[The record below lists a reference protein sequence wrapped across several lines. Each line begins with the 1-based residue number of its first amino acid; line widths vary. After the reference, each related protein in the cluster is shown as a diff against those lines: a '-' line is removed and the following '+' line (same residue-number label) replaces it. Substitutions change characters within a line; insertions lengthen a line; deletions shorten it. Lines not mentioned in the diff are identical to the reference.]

1 MMKPPTELHTDY
13 VQPPE
18 NISLKSP
25 LELLANACNK
35 LETDM
40 MSGSNKSSP
49 GLHEAARKLPSPQ
62 PTTSTHLPQ
71 LRLPPTRHTSEPI
84 SLVTRPSVTNS
95 VSTRPSSMITSEPS
109 SFRMSPDLLRQ
120 KMSPQSSDALRQ
132 RMSPQSSESTRQAA
146 SPETFEP
153 QTRKSPEPQRQ
164 RMSPQS
170 SVPLP
175 QSTSDPISLVTKP
188 KLSEVSDIPQNLSK
202 RSSPDSEQPGDRLM
216 PHRAEIGGL
225 KVRPAEALSPAAQ
238 PMLKKMRESPSP
250 RLTNR
255 PSSSPSQSSSS
266 PRPNIP
272 GMPGANGLPHGF
284 PHGFP
289 PGAASSIP
297 GMPPGFPYGP
307 YMSLPGSAP
316 PPQSAPCTDPMC
328 RDPSCPTFQLRSAQA
343 QLLAMSGMGLGMPGS
358 SMPPGYPYSLPP
370 GLGGMPGSMQG
381 GMPAFPFGL
390 QSALS
395 GVPSPSH
402 PGMLP
407 PSFLQGLPPTCI
419 PQSLAQPSAAIT
431 NSSPSLSVG
440 TSPYMCSWMQGR
452 DFCGRRFN
460 SSEELMS
467 HLRTHTA
474 NMGDAPPSLPQPPT
488 SALALLQAQAAQ
500 LRGQIS
506 PPTSTTQSS
515 LPMPPA
521 ASDPRYHPYY
531 SRPSFAVPSTMSGS
545 PLPPHLTMTN
555 PMLASLYGSP
565 RQLPVLP

>member
-1 MMKPPTELHTDY
+1 MKPPSELHTDY
-13 VQPPE
+13 IQPSE
-18 NISLKSP
+18 TISLKSP

-40 MSGSNKSSP
+40 MNTTNKSSP
-49 GLHEAARKLPSPQ
+49 GMHEAPRKLTSPLPANSHQ
-62 PTTSTHLPQ
+62 LPQ
-71 LRLPPTRHTSEPI
+71 LRQPPTRNTSEPI
-84 SLVTRPSVTNS
+84 SLVTRPTVTNS
-95 VSTRPSSMITSEPS
+95 VATRPSSTIASEPT

-120 KMSPQSSDALRQ
+120 RMSPQSSDALRQ
-132 RMSPQSSESTRQAA
+132 RMSPQSSDIGRQVA
-146 SPETFEP
+146 SPESSEHP
-153 QTRKSPEPQRQ
+153 NQRISPDPQRQ

-175 QSTSDPISLVTKP
+175 QSTSEPISLVNKP
-188 KLSEVSDIPQNLSK
+188 NQSEISDSPQNLSK
-202 RSSPDSEQPGDRLM
+202 RSSPDSEQPIDRPTM
-216 PHRAEIGGL
+216 YRPEIGGL

-238 PMLKKMRESPSP
+238 PMLKKLRESPSP
-250 RLTNR
+250 RLINK
-255 PSSSPSQSSSS
+255 PASSPNQPSSS

-272 GMPGANGLPHGF
+272 GMPGLNGF

-289 PGAASSIP
+289 PGFPHGAAP
-297 GMPPGFPYGP
+297 GMPGMPGMQGFPYSP
-307 YMSLPGSAP
+307 YLGIGGGAP
-316 PPQSAPCTDPMC
+316 PQGGPCADPMC

-370 GLGGMPGSMQG
+370 GMGGMQAALSG
-381 GMPAFPFGL
+381 FPFGL

-395 GVPSPSH
+395 GVPSQGL

-407 PSFLQGLPPTCI
+407 PSFLQGLPPTCL
-419 PQSLAQPSAAIT
+419 PQSLPQPSVT
-431 NSSPSLSVG
+431 TSSPSLSVG
-440 TSPYMCSWMQGR
+440 SSPYMCSWMQGR

-506 PPTSTTQSS
+506 PPTTSTQVNS
-515 LPMPPA
+515 LSMPPS
-521 ASDPRYHPYY
+521 ASDPRFHPYG
-531 SRPSFAVPSTMSGS
+531 RPAMAVPPSTMSGS
-545 PLPPHLTMTN
+545 PLPPHLTMSN

>member
-1 MMKPPTELHTDY
+1 MKPPAELHTDY
-13 VQPPE
+13 IQPPE

-40 MSGSNKSSP
+40 MSNANKSAP
-49 GLHEAARKLPSPQ
+49 GLHEASRKLPSPQ

-71 LRLPPTRHTSEPI
+71 LRLPPTRNTSEPI
-84 SLVTRPSVTNS
+84 SLVTRPTVTNS
-95 VSTRPSSMITSEPS
+95 VSTRPSAMVTTEPP

-120 KMSPQSSDALRQ
+120 KVSPQSVENARTTPPSQEGFAPLPRL
-132 RMSPQSSESTRQAA
+132 
-146 SPETFEP
+146 
-153 QTRKSPEPQRQ
+153 SPEPQRQ
-164 RMSPQS
+164 RMSPNNTNP
-170 SVPLP
+170 VP
-175 QSTSDPISLVTKP
+175 QSTSDPMSLVTKP
-188 KLSEVSDIPQNLSK
+188 KPSEVSDIPQNLSK
-202 RSSPDSEQPGDRLM
+202 RSSPDSEQPGDRQM
-216 PHRAEIGGL
+216 SYRPEVGGL

-255 PSSSPSQSSSS
+255 PSSSPRQSSPS

-272 GMPGANGLPHGF
+272 GLPGATGFPHGM

-307 YMSLPGSAP
+307 YMSLQGGAP

-370 GLGGMPGSMQG
+370 GLGGMPPAMQG
-381 GMPAFPFGL
+381 FPFGL

-395 GVPSPSH
+395 GVPSQNH

-407 PSFLQGLPPTCI
+407 PSFLQGLPPTCL
-419 PQSLAQPSAAIT
+419 PQPPPQPSVAT
-431 NSSPSLSVG
+431 TSSSPSLSVG
-440 TSPYMCSWMQGR
+440 SSPYMCSWMQGR

-474 NMGDAPPSLPQPPT
+474 NMGDAPPSLPPPT

-506 PPTSTTQSS
+506 PPTSSAPSS
-515 LPMPPA
+515 LSMPPT
-521 ASDPRYHPYY
+521 SDPRYHPYLG
-531 SRPSFAVPSTMSGS
+531 RPSFAIPSTLSGS
-545 PLPPHLTMTN
+545 PLPPHLTMSN